1 MNILLTLDEYRLM
14 RKFISHRNQD
24 LRTDDIYTGD
34 FLSDGMFYLDPGIHF
49 DKINILFPVHQKLDR
64 TCIDIMTCWA
74 ILSAA
79 SYNLSRVLCFSP
91 ILGAISTTF
100 WNRRCTE
107 QSLS

>member
-14 RKFISHRNQD
+14 RKFISHRNQDLRTDDIYTGDFVRTQILISMGYEQD

-64 TCIDIMTCWA
+64 TCIDIIDM
-74 ILSAA
+74 
-79 SYNLSRVLCFSP
+79 
-91 ILGAISTTF
+91 LGDLERSII
-100 WNRRCTE
+100 
-107 QSLS
+107 